1 MLKLNTASERAPAT
15 IFTVPDRA
23 RDLFHN
29 VEDIYNLWYK
39 VYVDSY
45 VPLLA
50 QRSKWNDEHENVKVD
65 DIVYFKIKDSP
76 LHAKWLIGKVEFIV
90 PSRDKKVRTVG
101 IGYKYDTENGERKFK
116 IVERPVR
123 EIVKLQHIDETSI
136 IEDIKNVQVE
146 ARKLFDSHK
155 IVTDDELFD
164 VPSIA
169 SYGACD
175 YYQYYSNSP
184 SHRADSSFFV
194 YTSRNEPIKRE
205 NLCSVE
211 EYAYMTNCSTDVLE
225 EEEVDDERND
235 LNWFFDTPINE
246 ESDDN
251 DVSLALI

>member
-1 MLKLNTASERAPAT
+1 MLKLNTASERAPAS
-15 IFTVPDRA
+15 IFTVPDRG

-76 LHAKWLIGKVEFIV
+76 LHAKWLTGKVEFIV

-155 IVTDDELFD
+155 IVTEDELID
-164 VPSIA
+164 VPSIM
-169 SYGACD
+169 SYSACD
-175 YYQYYSNSP
+175 DFQYLSNSP
-184 SHRADSSFFV
+184 AHCSDTSFYV
-194 YTSRNEPIKRE
+194 YTSRDKPIRRE

-211 EYAYMTNCSTDVLE
+211 EYAYMTTCSTDVLE
-225 EEEVDDERND
+225 EEVDDEIKD
-235 LNWFFDTPINE
+235 LNWFFDTPNIE
-246 ESDDN
+246 ESEDD
-251 DVSLALI
+251 DISLALI